1 MSATNFDSC
10 TFRVRR
16 FRRGESAQL
25 FALFRHTVERINCR
39 DYSPSQIAAWSSGS
53 VDLSLWEQQFQSR
66 FTVVAEGFGQVAGFA
81 DLELD
86 GHLDRFYVHAD
97 HQRQGI
103 GQKLLG
109 EIEQEA
115 RRLNLPRI
123 FTEASI
129 TARPF
134 FERHG
139 FVLLAQQEVHRRGET
154 FINFRMAKPLRALS
168 ES

>member
-1 MSATNFDSC
+1 MSATHSDSAPL
-10 TFRVRR
+10 RVRR
-16 FRRGESAQL
+16 FRPGEASSL
-25 FALFRHTVERINCR
+25 FELFRETIQRINCR
-39 DYSPSQIAAWSSGS
+39 DYSPSQIAAWSSNAI
-53 VDLSLWEQQFQSR
+53 DLNLWEQQFCFR
-66 FTVVAEGFGQVAGFA
+66 FTVVAELSGKITGFA
-81 DLELD
+81 DLESN

-97 HQRQGI
+97 YQRQGI
-103 GQKLLG
+103 GQSLLS

-115 RRLNLPRI
+115 RRLNLSQI

-139 FVLLAQQEVHRRGET
+139 FVLVARQEVHRRGET
-154 FINFRMAKPLRALS
+154 FINYRMAKPLTAFP